1 MDNILK
7 KDWLISP
14 PLDYEMKYYSLMGG
28 LKSINEI
35 IKNNQLYSAILKV
48 ESALHE
54 LYDIKYNRDII
65 EENNKVLIGIDTDNM
80 SLDYEYKIEDDEI
93 VKMYDAQNVTLA
105 DLLLMFIYIEVI
117 GLVRSYWESRAVR
130 VIYPLVIAITALARY
145 IILQD
150 KDSDPTNLIYLAFAI
165 LIVSL
170 ATVVIRFRRSK
181 YLNIDKDKSND
192 L

>member
-1 MDNILK
+1 MNAAIRNIQLVAVIIV
-7 KDWLISP
+7 LISTIIAFF
-14 PLDYEMKYYSLMGG
+14 L
-28 LKSINEI
+28 EI
-35 IKNNQLYSAILKV
+35 IK
-48 ESALHE
+48 
-54 LYDIKYNRDII
+54 
-65 EENNKVLIGIDTDNM
+65 
-80 SLDYEYKIEDDEI
+80 
-93 VKMYDAQNVTLA
+93 MYDTKSITLA

-150 KDSDPTNLIYLAFAI
+150 KESDPTNLIYLAFAI
-165 LIVSL
+165 LIVSI